1 MFAKAPWVF
10 PNPMVSPSADPSLGG
25 QEAPPRRG
33 RRTGTAGWPEPWLL
47 GPHRAQRLRI
57 APQRMPCSVGQ
68 QVGRGWEVGKDHFK
82 HAGVE
87 LLNPRKTY
95 TYNIYIYT
103 RKHKNIW
110 GIDGNDIIKT
120 WSFMGA
126 RKVPQ
131 FVSQGFMGRRKAP
144 PWSFMG

>member
-1 MFAKAPWVF
+1 MGFSQ
-10 PNPMVSPSADPSLGG
+10 PNGVPSADPWLGG

-95 TYNIYIYT
+95 KICKET
-103 RKHKNIW
+103 
-110 GIDGNDIIKT
+110 
-120 WSFMGA
+120 
-126 RKVPQ
+126 
-131 FVSQGFMGRRKAP
+131 
-144 PWSFMG
+144 